1 MPVASCTQSV
11 IQCQPGETLVSK
23 CEPQ

>member
-1 MPVASCTQSV
+1 LPVASCTQSV
-11 IQCQPGETLVSK
+11 IRCQPGETIVSK